1 MTRRP
6 GPGEVPQRS
15 VTELLID
22 VKIVDGRRNIA
33 INFVRHAAFALRFP
47 IEEVPQWATRYGYL
61 GPETE
66 RLETIV
72 GPRSRQA
79 GLITKPDFLDI
90 CEWKSVRQ
98 RPRYA
103 ANSAELIEEA
113 TRIALSARDERIRI
127 GVLLPLRGVG
137 WPVASTLLYFAHRD
151 PYPIL
156 DFRALWSLG
165 VDKPPFVFDFAYWS
179 AYVAACRRTAA
190 AAGVAVRQLD
200 RAVWQ
205 YSNNQVR

>member
-1 MTRRP
+1 M
-6 GPGEVPQRS
+6 
-15 VTELLID
+15 
-22 VKIVDGRRNIA
+22 
-33 INFVRHAAFALRFP
+33 AAHRVGHPDLALRFP
-47 IEEVPQWATRYGYL
+47 IDEVPKWAQRYGYL

-72 GPRSRQA
+72 GPRCRET
-79 GLITKPDFLDI
+79 GVITKPDFLEI
-90 CEWKSVRQ
+90 CEWKSARH
-98 RPRYA
+98 RRHYA
-103 ANSAELIEEA
+103 ENSAELIDEA

-165 VDKPPFVFDFAYWS
+165 IDDPPFVYDFAYWN
-179 AYVAACRRTAA
+179 AYVTACRRIAEE
-190 AAGVAVRQLD
+190 AGVTIRELD
-200 RAVWQ
+200 RALWQ
-205 YSNNQVR
+205 FSKEHQVR